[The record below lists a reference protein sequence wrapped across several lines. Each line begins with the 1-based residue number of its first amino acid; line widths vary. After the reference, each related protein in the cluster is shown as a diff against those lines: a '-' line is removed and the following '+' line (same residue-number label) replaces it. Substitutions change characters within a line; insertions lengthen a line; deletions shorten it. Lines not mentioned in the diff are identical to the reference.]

1 MILRTGNA
9 VGVVLLVWGVAGI
22 SSCAPGLDLS
32 NRAIREFISD
42 SARRYVEFLASDELQ
57 GRNTPSPG
65 LLRAAE
71 YLAAAFQRW
80 GLQPIGGSY
89 WHYYELVRRDVDRDS
104 LLLRI
109 RQTSAIWEARI
120 PEHAVPHPATAAGR
134 YFQTPVVLIGPG
146 VPDSA
151 AVAQVAQELRGAV
164 VLFVR
169 AASGSREQ
177 DTAEREHTA
186 SQPLLM
192 AFGRLLRQYGV
203 VGMLLVNY
211 PERQRK
217 LRPQR
222 YPWPALNP
230 AFSRHKPP
238 LQLLT
243 ESPEVPVIYSV
254 GSDVLEALFGAEEV
268 FQRRIRAA
276 DSLGRTLIEPLPGV
290 SVDIA
295 VAFREVE
302 RIRVPN
308 VVGMLSGRTRP
319 QEYVLIG
326 AHYDHVGVMVTPGS
340 PDSIHNGADDNASGT
355 AGLMLI
361 ARAFS
366 RIRPGPERTVVF
378 VAFSGEE
385 KGLLGSRAF
394 VRRPPLP
401 LDSCLV
407 MLNMD
412 MIGRNHPDSL
422 SVGVRGEW
430 LLRLIEQENRRLP
443 TPFLIGR
450 EAEEFFGRSDH
461 ASFAARGVPTAFF
474 FTGLHE
480 DYHKPSDHA
489 DKVNPDKVARV
500 ALLVAR
506 VAWRIAQQGRG
517 GEPSKE
523 HAERP

>member
-1 MILRTGNA
+1 M
-9 VGVVLLVWGVAGI
+9 
-22 SSCAPGLDLS
+22 PGSELPR
-32 NRAIREFISD
+32 RASREFIPD
-42 SARRYVEFLASDELQ
+42 SARQYVEFLASDGLQ

-65 LLRAAE
+65 LLQAAE

-80 GLQPIGGSY
+80 GLQPVGGSY
-89 WHYYELVRRDVDRDS
+89 WHYYELVRRDVDRAS

-109 RQTSAIWEARI
+109 QWGSTAWEAQI
-120 PEHAVPHPATAAGR
+120 PEHAVPHPTTAAGR
-134 YFQTPVVLIGPG
+134 YSQAPVVLIGPG

-151 AVAQVAQELRGAV
+151 AVAQAAQELRGSV

-169 AASGSREQ
+169 AASGGREQ

-186 SQPLLM
+186 SQPPLM
-192 AFGRLLRQYGV
+192 AFGRLLHRYGV
-203 VGMLLVNY
+203 VGMLVANY
-211 PERQRK
+211 PEGQRK

-222 YPWPALNP
+222 YPWPALSP
-230 AFSRHKPP
+230 AFSQYKPP
-238 LQLLT
+238 LRLLT
-243 ESPEVPVIYSV
+243 EGPEVPIIYSV
-254 GSDVLEALFGAEEV
+254 GSEVLEALFDAEEV
-268 FQRRIRAA
+268 FRQRIRAA
-276 DSLGRTLIEPLPGV
+276 DSLGRALIEPLPGV

-302 RIRVPN
+302 RVRVPN
-308 VVGMLSGRTRP
+308 VIGMLRGRTQP

-326 AHYDHVGVMVTPGS
+326 AHYDHVGVMATPGS
-340 PDSIHNGADDNASGT
+340 VDSIYNGADDNASGT

-361 ARAFS
+361 ARALS
-366 RIRPGPERTVVF
+366 RMQRSPERTIVF

-385 KGLLGSRAF
+385 KGLLGSQAF
-394 VRRPPLP
+394 VRQPPLP
-401 LDSCLV
+401 LDGCLA

-422 SVGVRGEW
+422 SIGVRGEW

-450 EAEEFFGRSDH
+450 EAEDLFGRSDH
-461 ASFAARGVPTAFF
+461 ASFAARGIPVAFF
-474 FTGLHE
+474 HTGLHE

-489 DKVNPDKVARV
+489 DKVNPDKVSRV

-506 VAWRIAQQGRG
+506 VAWRIAQQGA
-517 GEPSKE
+517 GEQLSKE

>member
-1 MILRTGNA
+1 MA
-9 VGVVLLVWGVAGI
+9 LLVVGLCGCV
-22 SSCAPGLDLS
+22 PGSELPRWAS
-32 NRAIREFISD
+32 REFIPD
-42 SARRYVEFLASDELQ
+42 SARQYVEFLASDELE

-80 GLQPIGGSY
+80 GLQPIGDSY

-104 LLLRI
+104 LQLRI
-109 RQTSAIWEARI
+109 QRGSAVWEAQI
-120 PEHAVPHPATAAGR
+120 PEHAVPHPTTAAGC
-134 YFQTPVVLIGPG
+134 YSQAPLVLVGPG
-146 VPDSA
+146 VPDSVV
-151 AVAQVAQELRGAV
+151 VAQAAQKLRGSV

-169 AASGSREQ
+169 AVSGSR

-186 SQPLLM
+186 SQPPLM
-192 AFGRLLRQYGV
+192 AFGRLLHRYGV
-203 VGMLLVNY
+203 VGMLVVNY
-211 PERQRK
+211 PEGQRK

-230 AFSRHKPP
+230 AFSRYGPP
-238 LQLLT
+238 LQLPT
-243 ESPEVPVIYSV
+243 EDSEVPVIYSV
-254 GSDVLEALFGAEEV
+254 GSEVLEALFGAEEV
-268 FQRRIRAA
+268 FRQRVRAA
-276 DSLGRTLIEPLPGV
+276 DSLGQALIEPLPGV

-302 RIRVPN
+302 RVRVPN
-308 VVGMLSGRTRP
+308 VVGMLRGRMRP

-326 AHYDHVGVMVTPGS
+326 AHYDHVGVMATPGS
-340 PDSIHNGADDNASGT
+340 ADSIYNGADDNASGT
-355 AGLMLI
+355 AGLMLV
-361 ARAFS
+361 ARALS
-366 RIRPGPERTVVF
+366 RMQRSPERTIVF

-394 VRRPPLP
+394 VRQPPLP
-401 LDSCLV
+401 LDGCLA

-450 EAEEFFGRSDH
+450 EAEDLFGRSDH
-461 ASFAARGVPTAFF
+461 ASFAARGIPVAFF
-474 FTGLHE
+474 HTGLHE
-480 DYHKPSDHA
+480 DYHRPSDHA
-489 DKVNPDKVARV
+489 EKINPDKLSRV

-517 GEPSKE
+517 EQPPRE
-523 HAERP
+523 HTERP